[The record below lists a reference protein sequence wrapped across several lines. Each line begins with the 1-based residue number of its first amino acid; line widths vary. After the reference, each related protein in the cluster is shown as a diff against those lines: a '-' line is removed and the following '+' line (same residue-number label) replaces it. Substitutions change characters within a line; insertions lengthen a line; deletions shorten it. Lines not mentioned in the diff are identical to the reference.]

1 MWAIPVY
8 FSLVLIYSLKE
19 YGDSFCHILKIL
31 TCKIDVCD

>member
-19 YGDSFCHILKIL
+19 YGDSPCHVLEGL
-31 TCKIDVCD
+31 AHKIDICD

>member
-19 YGDSFCHILKIL
+19 YGDSFCHVLERL
-31 TCKIDVCD
+31 TCKIDICN